1 MQADDG
7 KNCHPA
13 MPAAVTSMPEPD
25 FVSRQVREARR
36 YYLNLGPAG
45 PRTDLVRCGGCEHC
59 EPDYRVDRPKGFQF
73 HCVELVAQGEGTV
86 RLGKTEFR
94 LRPGVVFSYGPGVP
108 HWIRSAA
115 KAPMVKYYVNFDGPI
130 AQKLLARGPL
140 GNGKAVQMPDLRQ
153 VVELF
158 ELLQRNGSGDNPLRH
173 PICASLLESLL
184 LTIESQAIPVAD
196 FETRA
201 LATYQRARSHL
212 EQNFAR
218 LRTLEEAAA
227 ETHINVSYLCRLFQR
242 FDRQSPY
249 QYMTRLKMNRAAEL
263 LLVSGMLVKQV
274 AEAVGFGDPYHFS
287 RAFKSAVGLS
297 PEKFAKG
304 ERGRGAAA
312 GRS

>member
-7 KNCHPA
+7 KNCHPV
-13 MPAAVTSMPEPD
+13 MPAAVSSMPEPD

-86 RLGKTEFR
+86 LLGKTEFR

-115 KAPMVKYYVNFDGPI
+115 KAPMVKYYVNFDGPMT
-130 AQKLLARGPL
+130 QKLLARGPL
-140 GNGKAVQMPDLRQ
+140 GNGKAVQVPDPRQ

-158 ELLQRNGSGDNPLRH
+158 ELLQRNGSGDSPLRH
-173 PICASLLESLL
+173 AICASLLESLL

-201 LATYQRARSHL
+201 LATYQRARGHL

-218 LRTLEEAAA
+218 LRTLEQAAA

-249 QYMTRLKMNRAAEL
+249 QYMTRLKMNHAAEL

-274 AEAVGFGDPYHFS
+274 AEAVGFADPYHFS

>member
-13 MPAAVTSMPEPD
+13 MPAVVSSMPEPD

-196 FETRA
+196 LWICTQSSVAVPPLAKSQSCRA
-201 LATYQRARSHL
+201 CWVSKARGVV
-212 EQNFAR
+212 
-218 LRTLEEAAA
+218 
-227 ETHINVSYLCRLFQR
+227 IGK
-242 FDRQSPY
+242 D
-249 QYMTRLKMNRAAEL
+249 
-263 LLVSGMLVKQV
+263 
-274 AEAVGFGDPYHFS
+274 
-287 RAFKSAVGLS
+287 
-297 PEKFAKG
+297 
-304 ERGRGAAA
+304 
-312 GRS
+312 